1 MNPRLGLPAVVLTA
15 GLLLAG
21 CGGSGGSGASDGSG
35 SSDGSG
41 GSGASSSVKPEL
53 KVAGAYMP
61 RPVTGDMAAGFFT
74 VTNSGGADTLTS
86 VTSGLAGDVTLHSTK
101 GGAME
106 EEKSFA
112 VPAHGELDFASGGN
126 HLMFEK
132 LTHKP
137 KQGEKVAVQLHFA
150 KSGTVT
156 VEMPVKSATY
166 NPATSH

>member
-1 MNPRLGLPAVVLTA
+1 MAA
-15 GLLLAG
+15 GLALAG
-21 CGGSGGSGASDGSG
+21 CGGSAG
-35 SSDGSG
+35 SSSAG
-41 GSGASSSVKPEL
+41 SSSAKPAL
-53 KVAGAYMP
+53 RITSAYMP
-61 RPVTGDMAAGFFT
+61 APVTSDMAAGFFT

-86 VTSGLAGDVTLHSTK
+86 VTSALAGDVTLHSTK

-112 VPAHGELDFASGGN
+112 VPADGTLDFASGGN

-156 VEMPVKSATY
+156 VEIPVKSATY
-166 NPATSH
+166 NPTTGH